1 MVVKYKISEL
11 INLIKKYVYDKESF
25 IMSIYYVPPI
35 NLLGRGC
42 LSEVREPI
50 RSLGAK
56 KAFVVSDKFLSSNG
70 TVKKVTDILAEIGV
84 EVVIYDE
91 VKQNPT
97 VTNVNN
103 GLEILKKE
111 NCDFVIT
118 IGGGSPQ
125 DCGKAISILATN
137 GGVTKDYE
145 GVNKTTKKC
154 LPIVAITTTAGTSAE
169 VTINYVITDEDRH
182 VKMIMVDTNSL
193 ATITVNDPELM
204 LSKPATLTAATGM
217 DALTHAVEAV
227 VAKGAYDVTNS
238 TALYAIKQI
247 FDFLPRAVKDGSNIE
262 AREQMCYA
270 CFLNGIAFS
279 NAGLGNV
286 HAMAHQLG
294 GLYDLPHGVC
304 NAMLLPIVEEENAK
318 SFPAKFRPIAEVIGM
333 DVSGKS
339 DEECANFVI
348 SKMKALSEEVG
359 IPRSLKDVGVNNA
372 NFELLAENAMKDA
385 CAGANPVFFDKD
397 KLIELFKKIA

>member
-1 MVVKYKISEL
+1 
-11 INLIKKYVYDKESF
+11 
-25 IMSIYYVPPI
+25 MSIYYIPPI

-42 LSEVREPI
+42 ILEAKEPI
-50 RSLGAK
+50 KSLNAK
-56 KAFVVSDKFLSSNG
+56 KAFIVSDKFLSSNG
-70 TVKKVTDILAEIGV
+70 TVKKVTDILDEIGV
-84 EVVIYDE
+84 KHVVFDE

-97 VTNVNN
+97 VTSVNN
-103 GLEILKKE
+103 GLLLLKKE
-111 NCDFVIT
+111 ECDIVIT

-125 DCGKAISILATN
+125 DCGKAIAILATN

-145 GVNKTTKKC
+145 GVNKTKVKS

-169 VTINYVITDEDRH
+169 VTINYVITDEERL

-204 LSKPATLTAATGM
+204 LSKPTTLTAATGM
-217 DALTHAVEAV
+217 DALTHAIEAV
-227 VAKGAYDVTNS
+227 IAKGAYDVTNS

-247 FDFLPRAVKDGSNIE
+247 FKFLPKAVKDGSDIE

-294 GLYDLPHGVC
+294 GLYDLAHGVC
-304 NAMLLPIVEEENAK
+304 NAMLLPIVEKENAK
-318 SFPAKFRPIAEVIGM
+318 FVEAKFRPIAEVIGM
-333 DVSGKS
+333 DVKEKT
-339 DEECANFVI
+339 DKECADFVI
-348 SKMKALSEEVG
+348 NRINALSEEVG
-359 IPRSLKDVGVNNA
+359 IPKSLK
-372 NFELLAENAMKDA
+372 ELGIDNPDFNKLSEFAMNDA
-385 CAGANPVFFDKD
+385 CAGANPVFFSKE

>member
-1 MVVKYKISEL
+1 
-11 INLIKKYVYDKESF
+11 
-25 IMSIYYVPPI
+25 MSIYYVPPI
-35 NLLGRGC
+35 NLLGKGC
-42 LSEVREPI
+42 LIESKDSI
-50 RSLGAK
+50 KSLGTK
-56 KAFVVSDKFLSSNG
+56 KAFIVSDKFLTSNG
-70 TVKKVTDILAEIGV
+70 TVKKVTDMLSQIGV
-84 EVVIYDE
+84 NFAIYDE
-91 VKQNPT
+91 VKPNPT

-103 GLEILKKE
+103 GLEILKSE

-137 GGVTKDYE
+137 GGDIRDYE
-145 GVNKTTKKC
+145 GVNKTSKKC

-182 VKMIMVDTNSL
+182 VKMIMVDTNAL
-193 ATITVNDPELM
+193 ATMTVNDPELM
-204 LSKPATLTAATGM
+204 ISKPANLTAATGM
-217 DALTHAVEAV
+217 DALTHAIEAV
-227 VAKGAYDVTNS
+227 VANGAYDVTDS
-238 TALYAIKQI
+238 TALYSIKQI
-247 FDFLPRAVKDGSNIE
+247 FEYLPRAVKDGNDID

-318 SFPAKFRPIAEVIGM
+318 SAPSKFRPIAEIIGM
-333 DVSGKS
+333 NIHGKS
-339 DEECANFVI
+339 DKECVDFVI
-348 SKMKALSEEVG
+348 DKIKALSEEVG
-359 IPRSLKDVGVNNA
+359 IPKSLKDVGVDNP
-372 NFELLAENAMKDA
+372 NFELLAENSMKDA

-397 KLIELFKKIA
+397 KIIELFKKIS

>member
-1 MVVKYKISEL
+1 
-11 INLIKKYVYDKESF
+11 
-25 IMSIYYVPPI
+25 MSIYYIPSI

-42 LSEVREPI
+42 LNEVKNPI
-50 RSLGAK
+50 KSLGAK

-70 TVKKVTDILAEIGV
+70 TVKKVTDLLSEIGI
-84 EVVIYDE
+84 EFIIYDD
-91 VKQNPT
+91 VKPNPT
-97 VTNVNN
+97 VNNVNN
-103 GLEILKKE
+103 GLKILKEE

-145 GVNKTTKKC
+145 GVNKTTHKC

-169 VTINYVITDEDRH
+169 VTINYVVTDEDRH

-204 LSKPATLTAATGM
+204 LSKPAALTAATGM

-227 VAKGAYDVTNS
+227 VANGAFDVTNS

-247 FDFLPRAVKDGSNIE
+247 FDFLPRAVKDGSDIE

-304 NAMLLPIVEEENAK
+304 NAMLLSIVQEENAK
-318 SFPAKFRPIAEVIGM
+318 GVPAKFRPIAEVIGM
-333 DVSGKS
+333 DILGKS
-339 DEECANFVI
+339 DQECVNFVI
-348 SKMKALSEEVG
+348 NKIKALSEEVG
-359 IPRSLKDVGVNNA
+359 IPKSLKDIGVDNPNY
-372 NFELLAENAMKDA
+372 ELLAENAMKDA
-385 CAGANPVFFDKD
+385 CAGANPVFFSKE

>member
-1 MVVKYKISEL
+1 
-11 INLIKKYVYDKESF
+11 
-25 IMSIYYVPPI
+25 MSVYYVPPI
-35 NLLGRGC
+35 NLIGRGC
-42 LSEVREPI
+42 LAEAKESI
-50 RSLGAK
+50 KSLGAK
-56 KAFVVSDKFLSSNG
+56 KAFVVSDKFLTSNG
-70 TVKKVTDILAEIGV
+70 TVKKVTDMLDEIGLAYV
-84 EVVIYDE
+84 LYND
-91 VKQNPT
+91 VKPNPT
-97 VTNVNN
+97 VNNVNK
-103 GLEILKKE
+103 GLEILKE
-111 NCDFVIT
+111 ESCDFVIT

-169 VTINYVITDEDRH
+169 VTINYVITDEERH

-204 LSKPATLTAATGM
+204 LGKPAGLTAATGM
-217 DALTHAVEAV
+217 DALTHAIEAV
-227 VAKGAYDVTNS
+227 VAKGAYDVTDS

-247 FDFLPRAVKDGSNIE
+247 FNFLPRAVKDGCDIE

-304 NAMLLPIVEEENAK
+304 NAMLLPYVEEENAK
-318 SFPAKFRPIAEVIGM
+318 GAPAKFRPIAEVIGM
-333 DVSGKS
+333 DTAGKS
-339 DEECANFVI
+339 DEECVDFVI
-348 SKMKALSEEVG
+348 SKIKALSEEVG
-359 IPRSLKDVGVNNA
+359 IPKSLKEVGVDNPDFNK
-372 NFELLAENAMKDA
+372 LAEFAMMDA
-385 CAGANPVFFDKD
+385 CAGANPVFFDKE

>member
-1 MVVKYKISEL
+1 
-11 INLIKKYVYDKESF
+11 
-25 IMSIYYVPPI
+25 MSIYYVPPI
-35 NLLGRGC
+35 NLLGKGC
-42 LSEVREPI
+42 LNEVKDSI
-50 RSLGAK
+50 KSLGTK
-56 KAFVVSDKFLSSNG
+56 KAFIVSDKFLVSNG
-70 TVKKVTDILAEIGV
+70 TVKKVTDILSQIDIDF
-84 EVVIYDE
+84 VVYDE

-97 VTNVNN
+97 VTNVNK
-103 GLEILKKE
+103 GLKILKSE

-137 GGVTKDYE
+137 GGDIRDYE
-145 GVNKTTKKC
+145 GINKTSKKC
-154 LPIVAITTTAGTSAE
+154 LPIIAITTTAGTSAE

-193 ATITVNDPELM
+193 ATMTVNDPELM
-204 LSKPATLTAATGM
+204 ISKPSNLTAATGM
-217 DALTHAVEAV
+217 DALTHAIEAV
-227 VAKGAYDVTNS
+227 VANGAYDVTDS

-247 FDFLPRAVKDGSNIE
+247 FKYLPRAVKNGNDIE

-318 SFPAKFRPIAEVIGM
+318 SAPAKFRPIAEVIGM
-333 DVSGKS
+333 DVNNKS
-339 DEECANFVI
+339 DKECVDFVI
-348 SKMKALSEEVG
+348 DKIKALSEEVG
-359 IPRSLKDVGVNNA
+359 IPKSLKDVGVDNP
-372 NFELLAENAMKDA
+372 NFELLAENSMKDA

-397 KLIELFKKIA
+397 KIIELFMKIS